1 MEMKFICIDKIGFVL
16 LLETCGSSGITR
28 LQSLVE
34 KLITFIFNYPREHM
48 QVNMQI
54 LYSFEQA
61 REVNVIFFIL
71 QFLEYSDNN
80 KIYRQGDII
89 LQKKFIERAIDNY
102 S

>member
-1 MEMKFICIDKIGFVL
+1 
-16 LLETCGSSGITR
+16 
-28 LQSLVE
+28 
-34 KLITFIFNYPREHM
+34 
-48 QVNMQI
+48 MQI

-89 LQKKFIERAIDNY
+89 LQKKFIERQLTIIHRISWSLADRILIKILHT
-102 S
+102 